1 MSRPSIHPILAT
13 AVLLWVAPA
22 VHAAAPSGRYTTT
35 STTVL
40 DNKTGLT
47 WQRSPGSTTYTRSQA
62 GLQCSSGW
70 RLPSVTELATIV
82 DVSQQSPAIDA
93 SAFPSTPYDLPFWSA
108 TMAVPDS
115 TTAWVVD
122 FTNGELRTY
131 PESAALY
138 VRCVR

>member
-1 MSRPSIHPILAT
+1 MSRPSIHRILTT
-13 AVLLWVAPA
+13 ALILWAAPV

-47 WQRSPGSTTYTRSQA
+47 WQRSSGSGTYAWSQA
-62 GLQCSSGW
+62 GSQCSSGW

-82 DVSQQSPAIDA
+82 DVSQQSPAIDG
-93 SAFPSTPYDLPFWSA
+93 SAFPSTPYELPFWSA
-108 TMAVPDS
+108 TTALPDS

-131 PESAALY
+131 SKSDALY